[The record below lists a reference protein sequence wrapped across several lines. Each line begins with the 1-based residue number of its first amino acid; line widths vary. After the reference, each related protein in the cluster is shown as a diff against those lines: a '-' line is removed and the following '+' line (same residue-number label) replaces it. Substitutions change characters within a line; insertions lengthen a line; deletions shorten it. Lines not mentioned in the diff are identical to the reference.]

1 MNIDVLEESDREMSF
16 VLEDATPAFANAL
29 RRTMIAK
36 IPTMAVRE
44 VDFVNNTSG
53 LFDEIVAHRLGLVPW
68 QFPHGE
74 YNLPDECDCE
84 GDGCKDC
91 QVTLVLEREGE
102 ADVTAADLKPTDKQV
117 ETPNPDTLIARL
129 LDGQEMELEAHAVLG
144 RGEDHAKHQ
153 AANASYRYYPVF
165 KVNGEEIDN
174 NVKAARL
181 APDAV
186 KQADGPVEADDDI
199 VYALENAV
207 DIEEGDEVELIEEDD
222 RFLFDLES
230 VSGLTPRQILERAA
244 DHLEDELEAFDE
256 AADEALA

>member
-53 LFDEIVAHRLGLVPW
+53 LFDEIVAHRIGMVPW
-68 QFPHGE
+68 RFPEGE
-74 YNLPDECDCE
+74 YNLPEDCDCE

-91 QVTLVLEREGE
+91 QVTLVLEREGK
-102 ADVTAADLKPTDKQV
+102 AHVTAADLKPTDKQV

-129 LDGQEMELEAHAVLG
+129 MDGQEMELEAHAVLG
-144 RGEDHAKHQ
+144 RGQDHAKHQ

-165 KVNGEEIDN
+165 TINGDKVEN
-174 NVKAARL
+174 NVEAARL

-186 KQADGPVEADDDI
+186 TQTDGPVDADEDI
-199 VYALENAV
+199 VYALEAAV
-207 DIEEGDEVELIEEDD
+207 DIEEGDEVELTEHDD
-222 RFLFDLES
+222 TFLFEVES
-230 VSGLTPRQILERAA
+230 VSGLSPRQILERTA
-244 DHLEDELEAFDE
+244 DILEDELDEFEDE
-256 AADEALA
+256 ATDVLA